1 MADLQ
6 KTVSI
11 IFTGDNQTGAAL
23 RGIES
28 GLDGVES
35 NAKSAAAGVD
45 QLDNELDSIGGRGAG
60 LASVATAMQA
70 LAASIVVQQFIEA
83 NTQAEKFEL
92 AMMQLKG
99 TSAEAAKEFAYISN
113 VADVL
118 GLNLFEA
125 ADAYVSLTAATKGT
139 ALEGQAT
146 RDIFESVA
154 KAMGSLG
161 RSSAETE
168 GALLAVSQMVS
179 KGTVSMEE
187 LRGQLGERLPGAF
200 GIAASAMGLTTAELD
215 KLVSSGS
222 LTANEFLP
230 KFAAALRETFGETEY
245 VDGYT
250 AAWNRLQNTMDEAF
264 IVLGKAGLFDAIT
277 KGVQAATASI
287 TGLIGLF
294 QVLDAATTAVSKA
307 LASGDFSGIGPAIDA
322 AMAKAAESTGRA
334 KDALFGADQAA
345 VDLKYSG
352 EQAGEAVAE
361 GMEKGAL
368 SADELAKA
376 SKEVDRALKELG
388 IDPKS
393 FVDPIETVMNA
404 FETLASNPAVSG
416 EQFLSGLLVTLDKIK
431 DGGQLSAVLSLTD
444 RAFQEGRIS
453 ADQYAAAIGALEAK
467 ETGAWEA
474 MLRTT
479 AQSKEQAS
487 AFDKQAAETKKA
499 EEAAA
504 RMALELEKLASNERI
519 ALIEANVQLNVAQI
533 EADAQKTIAAFE
545 SISNAIDSTG
555 TTLGTLFGLMGND
568 KLSFREMF
576 KLEAE
581 AAKESKRRDAALEL
595 QKDLTEAQIKVME
608 AQVDAMERGDGLI
621 KIQGDGLQPHLE
633 AFMWE
638 ILKAIQVRVNQ
649 DGLKMLLG
657 V

>member
-11 IFTGDNQTGAAL
+11 IFTGDNQTGPAL
-23 RGIES
+23 RGVES
-28 GLDGVES
+28 GLDGIEA
-35 NAKSAAAGVD
+35 NAKGAAAGVD
-45 QLDNELDSIGGRGAG
+45 QLDNELDSIGSRGAG
-60 LASVATAMQA
+60 LASVASAMQA
-70 LAASIVVQQFIEA
+70 LAASVVVAEFIEA

-92 AMMQLKG
+92 AMTQLKG
-99 TSAEAAKEFAYISN
+99 TSAEAAQEFQYISN
-113 VADVL
+113 VANVL

-154 KAMGSLG
+154 KAMSTLG

-168 GALLAVSQMVS
+168 GALLAVSQIVS

-200 GIAASAMGLTTAELD
+200 QIAANSMGLTTQELD
-215 KLVSSGS
+215 KLVSSGN

-230 KFAAALRETFGETEY
+230 KFAAALRDTFGETEY

-277 KGVQAATASI
+277 KGVQLATVSL

-294 QVLDAATTAVSKA
+294 QVLDAATTAMSKA
-307 LASGDFSGIGPAIDA
+307 LQTGDFSGIGPAIDA
-322 AMAKAAESTGRA
+322 AMATAAESTARA
-334 KDALFGADQAA
+334 TAALTGADQAA

-404 FETLASNPAVSG
+404 FESLANNPAVSG

-431 DGGQLSAVLSLTD
+431 DGGQLAAVLSLTD
-444 RAFQEGRIS
+444 KAFQDGRIS
-453 ADQYAAAIGALEAK
+453 ADQYAAAIGALDAK

-474 MLRTT
+474 MVRTT
-479 AQSKEQAS
+479 AQSKEQA
-487 AFDKQAAETKKA
+487 AALDKQAKETQKA

-504 RMALELEKLASNERI
+504 RMRLELEKLASNERI
-519 ALIEANVQLNVAQI
+519 ALIEANVQINVAQI
-533 EADAQKTIAAFE
+533 EADAKKTIAAFE
-545 SISNAIDSTG
+545 SIGAAIDSTG

-568 KLSFREMF
+568 NLSFRQLF
-576 KLEAE
+576 ALEAE
-581 AAKESKRRDAALEL
+581 ADKESKRRDEALKL
-595 QKDLTEAQIKVME
+595 QKDLTDAQIRMMD
-608 AQVDAMERGDGLI
+608 AQVDALQNGDGLI
-621 KIQGDGLQPHLE
+621 KVDGAGLQPHLE

-638 ILKAIQVRVNQ
+638 ILKAIQVRVNA